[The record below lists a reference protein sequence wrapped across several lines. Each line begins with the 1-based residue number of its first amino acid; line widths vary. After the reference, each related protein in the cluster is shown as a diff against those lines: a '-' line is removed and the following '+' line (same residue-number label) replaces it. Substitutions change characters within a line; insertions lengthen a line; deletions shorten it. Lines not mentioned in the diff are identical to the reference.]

1 MKKRMNQILAAILMA
16 SMVAVEALSMNAYA
30 AEESGMQTEET
41 GEAQPET
48 EEEEVVEVP
57 VKEIEEPLGD
67 EKEDEP
73 EAEEEVQKPK
83 KAEDEKS
90 SSSKVATYAASGD
103 EGTDD
108 TLSEPSMSSVDVEDG
123 KITVKWGKVSSAT
136 GYKVYRSTNGGSSW
150 SSLTTT
156 TSTSYK
162 DTSVKYGNAY
172 TYTVQ
177 ATGSKNSSYGNNKL
191 TAAYLEKP
199 KSVTMNVGN
208 GGLKVSWKKV
218 TGASGY
224 GIYRR
229 KSSES
234 SYTLVKMV
242 NSGST
247 LSCTDTKSL
256 SSGTTYYYQVR
267 AYKGDASA
275 AEKNA
280 KKVQYWGFASSKAEA
295 IYLAAPTSIKAKSVS
310 NGTKVSW
317 KKVSGAKG
325 YVVYRKKG
333 TSGSWKQ
340 LATTTKTSYSDTASL
355 SAGKTYYYS
364 VRAYRSSL
372 SKANKNKYSPMYWS
386 YRDGTGAKSIYLK
399 APSLKRTENT
409 ESGVKITFSKVT
421 GAKGYGVLRRKGKK
435 GSWKL
440 IGTTTKASY
449 TDTSSLK
456 TGSTYYY
463 RVRPYAGT
471 ASTAKANKYDA
482 QYWGNYKTSSLSYE
496 YTKDTVAMDKKT
508 KSYSSNTQY
517 LIMVNCKTNRLGIYT
532 GSKGNWTRKYYWK
545 CSTGKSSTPSKK
557 GQFTVGSKGKSFG
570 TSTYTCWYYTQWSG
584 NYLFHSVLYYP
595 GSMTRIK
602 HGKLGANLSHGCVRL
617 DISNAKWIYDY
628 IPRGTK
634 VVVY

>member
-1 MKKRMNQILAAILMA
+1 MKKRMNQVVAVALMA
-16 SMVAVEALSMNAYA
+16 AMVAVEALSMDAYA
-30 AEESGMQTEET
+30 AEESTAKEE
-41 GEAQPET
+41 GIEEEVPEI
-48 EEEEVVEVP
+48 EEEEVPEAPEEEITEPQVE
-57 VKEIEEPLGD
+57 EEA
-67 EKEDEP
+67 P
-73 EAEEEVQKPK
+73 EAEKETPKSKKEEESP
-83 KAEDEKS
+83 S
-90 SSSKVATYAASGD
+90 SDIAAYAASTD
-103 EGTDD
+103 EETDD

-123 KITVKWGKVSSAT
+123 KITVKWSKVSDAT

-150 SSLTTT
+150 SSLATT

-177 ATGSKNSSYGNNKL
+177 ATGSKNSSYGNHTL

-199 KSVTMNVGN
+199 KSVTMSVGN

-218 TGASGY
+218 SGASGY

-242 NSGST
+242 DSGST

-295 IYLAAPTSIKAKSVS
+295 VYLAAPTLKTPKSVS

-325 YVVYRKKG
+325 YAVYRKKG
-333 TSGSWKQ
+333 KNGSWKQ
-340 LATTTKTSYSDTASL
+340 LTTTTKTSYTDTASL
-355 SAGKTYYYS
+355 SAGKNYYYT

-372 SKANKNKYSPMYWS
+372 SKAKKNKYSPMYWS
-386 YRDGTGAKSIYLK
+386 YRDGTGVKSIYLK

-409 ESGVKITFSKVT
+409 ESGVKVTFSKVT

-449 TDTSSLK
+449 TDTSNLK
-456 TGSTYYY
+456 SGSTYYY

-471 ASTAKANKYDA
+471 AAKAKANTYNA
-482 QYWGNYKTSSLSYE
+482 EYWGNYNTSSLSYE
-496 YTKDTVAMDKKT
+496 YTKDTAAMDKKAQ
-508 KSYSSNTQY
+508 SYSSNTKY
-517 LIMVNCKTNRLGIYT
+517 LIMVNCKTNRIGIYT

-545 CSTGKSSTPSKK
+545 CSTGKASTPTKK

-570 TSTYTCWYYTQWSG
+570 TSTYTCWYYTQFSG
-584 NYLFHSVLYYP
+584 NYLLHSVLYYP

-617 DISNAKWIYDY
+617 DITNAKWIYDH
-628 IPRGTK
+628 IPRGSK
-634 VVVY
+634 VVTY